1 MKAVSLIIIS
11 LLLLSIFGCSSLSV
25 VTDYDRDVDFSA
37 YKTFSIYSGKT
48 SADDA
53 LAKNPLLKDRVEKA
67 IKSVLEEK
75 GFVYKEGPQA
85 DFVVFVHGVVKQKTQ
100 VTDLGPSGPVGPYRY
115 GYGWYDSGWWG
126 YGPSEVD
133 ISQYDEGTA
142 IVDIISLSKKKLIW
156 RGMGTSIV
164 KERTGSKEDLEEIRA
179 YAEKILADFPPK
191 K

>member
-1 MKAVSLIIIS
+1 MKSATLFIVFLM
-11 LLLLSIFGCSSLSV
+11 LFGIFGCSSISV
-25 VTDYDRDVDFSA
+25 VTDYDHDVDFSA
-37 YKTFSIYSGKT
+37 YKTFNIYSGKT
-48 SADDA
+48 SSDDA
-53 LAKNPLLKDRVEKA
+53 LAKNPLLKERVEKA

-75 GFVYKEGPQA
+75 GFVYKEGPEA
-85 DFVVFVHGVVKQKTQ
+85 DFTVFVHGVVKQKTQ
-100 VTDLGPSGPVGPYRY
+100 VTSMGPSGPVGPYRY

-126 YGPSEVD
+126 YGSHHVD
-133 ISQYDEGTA
+133 VTQYDEGTA
-142 IVDIISLSKKKLIW
+142 IIDIISLSKKKLIW